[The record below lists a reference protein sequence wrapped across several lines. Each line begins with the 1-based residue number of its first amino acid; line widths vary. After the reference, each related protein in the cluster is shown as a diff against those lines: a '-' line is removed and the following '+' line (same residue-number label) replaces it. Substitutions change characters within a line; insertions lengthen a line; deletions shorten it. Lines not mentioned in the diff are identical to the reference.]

1 AFLIYRKPYNYAEHI
16 VANSYIQGFSFLTT
30 TFIFFISIWI
40 HPSLYLIIYPLLI
53 LYYTYVYGKLYKLTI
68 GQSIL
73 KIILFLAILIGSIL
87 AVAIIS
93 VIIGIAIGYILGN
106 FK

>member
-1 AFLIYRKPYNYAEHI
+1 
-16 VANSYIQGFSFLTT
+16 
-30 TFIFFISIWI
+30 IFFISIWI